1 MNTRQRDPSLGGEIT
16 LEWRFAR
23 WFGLLVISGLLLD
36 TRPARAVDEIQIYNA
51 EIADVGQFTAQHHF
65 NYAFS
70 GRTEPDF
77 PGGLIPNHALN
88 ATPEFAWGITKWFEF
103 GLYFPWAIDG
113 ENRFLSNGAKLRTL
127 FVVPDAAK
135 RNFFFG
141 INFEYDFTTP
151 PFLQSRFAME
161 IRPIIGWRDHGLEF
175 IVNPIFDVFGTPGHV
190 DFLPAARLARNLNKD
205 VAVGFEYYT
214 DLGPIGSFP
223 SFEQQS
229 HQLFAV
235 VDFKVGKLDIDFG
248 VGRGLTAGSDRWV
261 SKTFLTYH
269 FPVVGQQDEKDAM
282 QDDNSKML
290 KPPNMNS
297 SLRQNSAIGA
307 RAIAGSR

>member
-1 MNTRQRDPSLGGEIT
+1 MNTRQRDSSLGDEIT
-16 LEWRFAR
+16 AGWSFAR
-23 WFGLLVISGLLLD
+23 WLGLLVLGVLTLD
-36 TRPARAVDEIQIYNA
+36 TRPAGAVDEIQIYNA
-51 EIADVGQFTAQHHF
+51 EIAEVGQFTAQHHF
-65 NYAFS
+65 NYTFS

-77 PGGLIPNHALN
+77 PGGLIPNHTLN
-88 ATPEFAWGITKWFEF
+88 ATPEFAWGITKWLEF

-113 ENRFLSNGAKLRTL
+113 ENRFLSNGMKFRTL

-135 RNFFFG
+135 RNFFYG

-151 PFLQSRFAME
+151 PFLESRFAME
-161 IRPIIGWRDHGLEF
+161 IRPIIGWRDYGLEF
-175 IVNPIFDVFGTPGHV
+175 IVNPIFDVFGTRGHV

-205 VAVGFEYYT
+205 IAVGFEYYT

-248 VGRGLTAGSDRWV
+248 VGRGLTEGSDRWV
-261 SKTFLTYH
+261 AKTILTYA
-269 FPVVGQQDEKDAM
+269 FPVEGKQDEKAM
-282 QDDNSKML
+282 QDDNNKMQ

-297 SLRQNSAIGA
+297 SLRQTSIIDA
-307 RAIAGSR
+307 RAIARSW